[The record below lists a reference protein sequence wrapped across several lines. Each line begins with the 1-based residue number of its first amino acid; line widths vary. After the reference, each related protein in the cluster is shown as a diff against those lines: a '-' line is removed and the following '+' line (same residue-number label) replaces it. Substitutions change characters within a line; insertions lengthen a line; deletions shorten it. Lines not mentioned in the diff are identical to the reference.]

1 MERYVLDYKGS
12 KYNFNTDK
20 ELKKYLEENNINKKL
35 ENNNMMMVYNF
46 VGKVATIKIIKKYC

>member
-46 VGKVATIKIIKKYC
+46 AGKIATIKIIKKYC

>member
-1 MERYVLDYKGS
+1 MNSPE
-12 KYNFNTDK
+12 
-20 ELKKYLEENNINKKL
+20 NKKL

>member
-20 ELKKYLEENNINKKL
+20 ELKKYLEENSINKKL

>member
-1 MERYVLDYKGS
+1 MERYILDYKGS

-46 VGKVATIKIIKKYC
+46 VGKIATIKIIKKYC

>member
-1 MERYVLDYKGS
+1 MERYILDYKGS

-35 ENNNMMMVYNF
+35 ENNNMMIVYNF
-46 VGKVATIKIIKKYC
+46 VGKIATIKIIKKY

>member
-46 VGKVATIKIIKKYC
+46 VGKIATIKIIKKYC

>member
-1 MERYVLDYKGS
+1 MERYILDYKGS

-46 VGKVATIKIIKKYC
+46 VGKVATIKIIKKY